1 MDVKGKEKQEWRDA
15 LWEAVNSAKP
25 IGPAASNLGELTL
38 EEAYEVQAMVIE
50 KRIQKGERVVG
61 WKAGATNRAILEM
74 LRGVTDEPVFGC
86 MTTNSVHTNGSSI
99 SASRFC
105 APSFEGEI
113 AFIMEKPLRGPGI
126 TSTDVAMATFGVVAG
141 VELVDSRLKV
151 GDGDFSSFL
160 ADNSGHAGIILG
172 STVRPITDLD
182 LRLEGVM
189 ITKNGRL
196 LGSACGCE
204 ALGNPINVVVW
215 LANKLAQFDRKI
227 EAGEIITTGTLG
239 QVIPVEA
246 GDVIDVSYTKLG
258 SVQFYVT

>member
-1 MDVKGKEKQEWRDA
+1 V
-15 LWEAVNSAKP
+15 
-25 IGPAASNLGELTL
+25 
-38 EEAYEVQAMVIE
+38 
-50 KRIQKGERVVG
+50 
-61 WKAGATNRAILEM
+61 GATSRAILEI

-86 MTTNSVHTNGSSI
+86 MTTSSVHTNGSEI
-99 SASRFC
+99 AASKFC
-105 APSFEGEI
+105 SPSFEGEI
-113 AFIMEKPLRGPGI
+113 AFIMEKALKGPGI
-126 TSTDVAMATFGVVAG
+126 TTADVAMATFGVVAG

-151 GDGDFSSFL
+151 GDSDFKHFI

-189 ITKNGRL
+189 LRKNGRL

-204 ALGNPINVVVW
+204 ALGNPINVVAW
-215 LANKLAQFDRKI
+215 LANKLAQFDREI
-227 EAGEIITTGTLG
+227 GAGDIITTGTLG

-246 GDVIDVSYTKLG
+246 GDIVDVSYTNLG